1 MRHPHHT
8 LFHDPW
14 MIALFIAGAVVIIV
28 LLIWFI
34 LRRTVASDGLTG
46 KERKE
51 LPSEQKELLSLLRQH
66 GGPMMQTELVD
77 TIPYDLDDS
86 AEILEQFNFSCSF
99 YACCSFVW
107 LHQICSQYFNTTAIS
122 SLANLS

>member
-8 LFHDPW
+8 FFHDPW

-86 AEILEQFNFSCSF
+86 AEILKEMESRGLIRRQWKQEQGT
-99 YACCSFVW
+99 YE
-107 LHQICSQYFNTTAIS
+107 ITAS
-122 SLANLS
+122 